1 MPLFS
6 VIIPTYNR
14 AGLIGQ
20 TLDSLLAQQDFPRDE
35 LEIIVVDDGST
46 DNTPEVLK
54 PYQQQHGVIV
64 VRQLNRGEGAARNS
78 GFQYATGDYIANL
91 DSDDLWFPW
100 TARTYRDAI
109 EQYNRPALVTGK
121 QHEFRDPSELA
132 NVTAAPMNVEVFP
145 DYYAGYDGWRF
156 YGTSSFV
163 IRREIAIAVGG
174 FPGGWGVAEDADMGM
189 KLGVAP
195 GFVHFLAPATFAYR
209 IHGGNI
215 MNNMGRV
222 YVGTSL
228 LVDHEK
234 GGHYPGGPSRRRQ
247 RRAII
252 TRHIRACS
260 LGCVHRGNS
269 EMAWDMYWRT
279 FGWHLRMG
287 RLKYLAGFPVQAM
300 AARFRRGK
308 QS

>member
-14 AGLIGQ
+14 AGLVGQ
-20 TLDSLLAQQDFPRDE
+20 TLDSLLAQQDFPREE

-54 PYQQQHGVIV
+54 PYQQQHGAIV

-78 GFQYATGDYIANL
+78 GFQYATGEYIANL

-100 TARTYRDAI
+100 TARTYREAI
-109 EQYNRPALVTGK
+109 ERHNRPALVTGK
-121 QHEFRDPSELA
+121 QHEFRDPAELVG
-132 NVTAAPMNVEVFP
+132 VTAAPMQVETFA
-145 DYYAGYDGWRF
+145 DYYAAFDDWRF

-174 FPGGWGVAEDADMGM
+174 FPGGWGVAEDADMGL
-189 KLGVAP
+189 KLGVSP

-215 MNNMGRV
+215 MNNIGRV
-222 YVGTSL
+222 YAGVSL

-234 GGHYPGGPSRRRQ
+234 GGHYPGGPARRRQ
-247 RRAII
+247 RLEII
-252 TRHIRACS
+252 TRHVRAC
-260 LGCVHRGNS
+260 GFNCIGRGQQ
-269 EMAWDMYWRT
+269 EMGWDLYWRT
-279 FGWHLRMG
+279 FGWHLRMARLRFLAAFPCRSIG
-287 RLKYLAGFPVQAM
+287 RMFGGPK
-300 AARFRRGK
+300 K
-308 QS
+308 